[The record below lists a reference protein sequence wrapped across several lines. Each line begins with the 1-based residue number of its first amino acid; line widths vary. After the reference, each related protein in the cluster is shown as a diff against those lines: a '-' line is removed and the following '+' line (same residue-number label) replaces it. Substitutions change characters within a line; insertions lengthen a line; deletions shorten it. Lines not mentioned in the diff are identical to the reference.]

1 MSLMMFRKWCHREHR
16 LLFLIQ
22 AKPYSDRQYHL
33 SINRSYSTL
42 WLCEPHKFLCAKQRN
57 FHFYWTSI
65 ALVGQ
70 RSIKEAEVSQ
80 LPRSIELFYRG
91 AFCCVQR
98 VDFWY
103 VCNIVPRLKTP
114 SCNSCMQAIV
124 LSLLLLLILSS
135 SAWQNHWI
143 NALWYCVL
151 FLWNNREHIF
161 CNLKP

>member
-1 MSLMMFRKWCHREHR
+1 MFKDSVSCKIHLFKYSSFLWMDLS
-16 LLFLIQ
+16 LLFLL
-22 AKPYSDRQYHL
+22 KS
-33 SINRSYSTL
+33 
-42 WLCEPHKFLCAKQRN
+42 
-57 FHFYWTSI
+57 WTSI

-80 LPRSIELFYRG
+80 LPRSIELSCRG
-91 AFCCVQR
+91 AFCCVQH
-98 VDFWY
+98 VDFLH

-114 SCNSCMQAIV
+114 SCNSCMQAIA
-124 LSLLLLLILSS
+124 LPLLLLLILSS

-151 FLWNNREHIF
+151 FFWNNKEHIL